1 MFRCMESLLPEFS
14 FLFAF
19 CKSESCLPHVFHDS
33 HTALSHIAF
42 FAMLQWKKRVMQS
55 EGYIM
60 ETPYLVYLVDDET
73 NLLELL
79 QSYLESAGLQVRAFA
94 NGTEVVS
101 VLEGEQQP
109 HLWILDIMMPDID
122 GYELLRLIRQK
133 SDVPIIFISARDQDV
148 DKIIGLE
155 LGSDDYLAKP
165 FLPRELVIRAKK
177 LLQRTYEKAVHVPA
191 PSQTFQDWVQIGPYL
206 ISEKGRQVK
215 EGEELIDLTTKEFEL
230 IIYFLHNLGLALNRE
245 QILTSIWGDDYIGS
259 DRAVD
264 DLVKRI
270 RKKMSKFPLETV
282 YGFGY
287 RLTRA

>member
-1 MFRCMESLLPEFS
+1 MN
-14 FLFAF
+14 
-19 CKSESCLPHVFHDS
+19 
-33 HTALSHIAF
+33 
-42 FAMLQWKKRVMQS
+42 
-55 EGYIM
+55 
-60 ETPYLVYLVDDET
+60 TPYLVYLVDDET

-79 QSYLESAGLQVRAFA
+79 QSYLQSAGLQVKAFSS
-94 NGTEVVS
+94 GID
-101 VLEGEQQP
+101 VLSLLDEQNQP

-122 GYELLRLIRQK
+122 GYELLRLIREK
-133 SDVPIIFISARDQDV
+133 SNVPIIFISARDQDV

-177 LLQRTYEKAVHVPA
+177 LLQRTYEKPGVAAAPA
-191 PSQTFQDWVQIGPYL
+191 QTFQDWVSVGPYM

-215 EGEELIDLTTKEFEL
+215 EGDELIDLTTKEFEL
-230 IIYFLHNLGLALNRE
+230 IVYLLHNQGMALNRE
-245 QILTSIWGDDYIGS
+245 QILTSIWGEDYIGS

-270 RKKMSKFPLETV
+270 RKKMAKFPLETV

-287 RLTRA
+287 RMTRI

>member
-1 MFRCMESLLPEFS
+1 MN
-14 FLFAF
+14 
-19 CKSESCLPHVFHDS
+19 
-33 HTALSHIAF
+33 
-42 FAMLQWKKRVMQS
+42 
-55 EGYIM
+55 
-60 ETPYLVYLVDDET
+60 TPYLVYLVDDET

-79 QSYLESAGLQVRAFA
+79 QSYLQSAGLQVKAFSS
-94 NGTEVVS
+94 GID
-101 VLEGEQQP
+101 VLSLLDEQHQP

-122 GYELLRLIRQK
+122 GYELLRLIREK
-133 SDVPIIFISARDQDV
+133 SNVPIIFISARDQDV

-177 LLQRTYEKAVHVPA
+177 LLQRTYEKPGAAAAPA
-191 PSQTFQDWVQIGPYL
+191 QTFQDWVNVGPYM

-215 EGEELIDLTTKEFEL
+215 EGDELIDLTTKEFEL
-230 IIYFLHNLGLALNRE
+230 IVYLLHNQGLALNRE
-245 QILTSIWGDDYIGS
+245 QILTSIWGEDYIGS

-270 RKKMSKFPLETV
+270 RKKMAKFPLETV

-287 RLTRA
+287 RMTRI

>member
-1 MFRCMESLLPEFS
+1 MN
-14 FLFAF
+14 
-19 CKSESCLPHVFHDS
+19 
-33 HTALSHIAF
+33 
-42 FAMLQWKKRVMQS
+42 
-55 EGYIM
+55 
-60 ETPYLVYLVDDET
+60 TPYLVYLVDDET

-79 QSYLESAGLQVRAFA
+79 QSYLQSAGLQVKAFSS
-94 NGTEVVS
+94 GKD
-101 VLEGEQQP
+101 VLPLLDVETQP

-122 GYELLRLIRQK
+122 GYELLRLIREK
-133 SDVPIIFISARDQDV
+133 SNVPIIFISARDQDV

-177 LLQRTYEKAVHVPA
+177 LLQRTYEKPGATA
-191 PSQTFQDWVQIGPYL
+191 SSTQTFQDWVTVDPYM

-215 EGEELIDLTTKEFEL
+215 EGDELIDLTTKEFEL
-230 IIYFLHNLGLALNRE
+230 IVYLLHNQGLALNRE
-245 QILTSIWGDDYIGS
+245 QILTSIWGEDYIGS

-270 RKKMSKFPLETV
+270 RKKMPKFPLETV

-287 RLTRA
+287 RMTRI

>member
-1 MFRCMESLLPEFS
+1 M
-14 FLFAF
+14 
-19 CKSESCLPHVFHDS
+19 D
-33 HTALSHIAF
+33 
-42 FAMLQWKKRVMQS
+42 
-55 EGYIM
+55 
-60 ETPYLVYLVDDET
+60 TPYLVYLVDDEA
-73 NLLELL
+73 NLLQLL
-79 QSYLESAGLQVRAFA
+79 QSYLESAGLQVRSFA
-94 NGTEVVS
+94 NGSEVVA
-101 VLEGEQQP
+101 VLDEPAQP
-109 HLWILDIMMPDID
+109 HLWILDIMLPDID

-148 DKIIGLE
+148 DKILGLE

-177 LLQRTYEKAVHVPA
+177 LLQRTYEKTGPIPVTSPA
-191 PSQTFQDWVQIGPYL
+191 QSYQDWISIGPYM

-215 EGEELIDLTTKEFEL
+215 EGDQLIDLTTKEFDL
-230 IIYFLHNLGLALNRE
+230 ILYLLHNQGMALHRE
-245 QILTSIWGDDYIGS
+245 QILTSIWGEDYIGS

-287 RLTRA
+287 RLTRV

>member
-1 MFRCMESLLPEFS
+1 MN
-14 FLFAF
+14 
-19 CKSESCLPHVFHDS
+19 
-33 HTALSHIAF
+33 
-42 FAMLQWKKRVMQS
+42 
-55 EGYIM
+55 
-60 ETPYLVYLVDDET
+60 TPYLVYLVDDET

-79 QSYLESAGLQVRAFA
+79 QSYLQSAGLEVRAFSS
-94 NGTEVVS
+94 GTEVLP
-101 VLEGEQQP
+101 VLEEQQQP

-122 GYELLRLIRQK
+122 GYELLRLIREK
-133 SDVPIIFISARDQDV
+133 SNVPIIFISARDQDV

-177 LLQRTYEKAVHVPA
+177 LLQRIYEKPGSANA
-191 PSQTFQDWVQIGPYL
+191 QSQTFQDWVTIGPYM

-215 EGEELIDLTTKEFEL
+215 EGDELIELTTKEFEL
-230 IIYFLHNLGLALNRE
+230 IVYLLHNQGLALNRE
-245 QILTSIWGDDYIGS
+245 QILTSIWGEDYIGS

-270 RKKMSKFPLETV
+270 RKKMAKFPLETV

-287 RLTRA
+287 RVTRG